1 MLQALLRQRDSELE
15 ERGKLLY
22 KTKARLA
29 PALFNTVMTTQAPL
43 YAPVQ
48 AGQRGC
54 PAAQVAI
61 EQLQQELATTKHDV
75 EVVKSEA
82 RQVGD
87 FPRTVC
93 EVQSQGCSCWS
104 GGSRLVA

>member
-22 KTKARLA
+22 KTKVRLA
-29 PALFNTVMTTQAPL
+29 PALSNTVMTAQAPL
-43 YAPVQ
+43 YVPVQ
-48 AGQRGC
+48 AGQQGC

-87 FPRTVC
+87 FPRMVYG
-93 EVQSQGCSCWS
+93 VQSQGCSC
-104 GGSRLVA
+104 